1 MRIADLPVPDTA
13 AARGALELAT
23 SYQSAAI
30 TAHGIRSWLFAEAF
44 AVVEGLTDVD
54 HEVLYVSAVLHDI
67 GTVTEFDNH
76 TVSYE
81 HAGGHVAVALTA
93 GAGWPA
99 ARRQRVL
106 DVIVRHNW
114 PSVDPELDVEGH
126 LLEVAT
132 GLDISGAKAE
142 KLRRPA
148 RRAAGGVPARGAR
161 RPPARVARRR
171 VRRVRARPGGAEARH
186 GRPPPRRRRPRAEAR
201 REPAG
206 APRVSG
212 RIRMT
217 ALLVVAA
224 LAVVGG
230 AVGVVVALAQPLQVS
245 SFAFVGGGGS
255 LTFGPG
261 ALLVSTG
268 TLVAAGVL
276 ALGLVALAFWAG
288 IRVGGRRDRREP
300 DAD

>member
-1 MRIADLPVPDTA
+1 M
-13 AARGALELAT
+13 
-23 SYQSAAI
+23 
-30 TAHGIRSWLFAEAF
+30 
-44 AVVEGLTDVD
+44 
-54 HEVLYVSAVLHDI
+54 
-67 GTVTEFDNH
+67 
-76 TVSYE
+76 
-81 HAGGHVAVALTA
+81 
-93 GAGWPA
+93 
-99 ARRQRVL
+99 
-106 DVIVRHNW
+106 
-114 PSVDPELDVEGH
+114 
-126 LLEVAT
+126 
-132 GLDISGAKAE
+132 
-142 KLRRPA
+142 
-148 RRAAGGVPARGAR
+148 
-161 RPPARVARRR
+161 
-171 VRRVRARPGGAEARH
+171 
-186 GRPPPRRRRPRAEAR
+186 
-201 REPAG
+201 
-206 APRVSG
+206 SG

-300 DAD
+300 AAS

>member
-1 MRIADLPVPDTA
+1 MRIADFPVPDTV
-13 AARGALELAT
+13 AARGAIELAT

-30 TAHGIRSWLFAEAF
+30 TAHGIRSWLWAEAF
-44 AVVEGLTDVD
+44 AVVEGLAEVD
-54 HEVLYVSAVLHDI
+54 HEILYVSAVLHDI

-81 HAGGHVAVALTA
+81 HAGGHVGVALTA

-106 DVIVRHNW
+106 DAIVRHNW

-126 LLEVAT
+126 LLEVGT
-132 GLDISGAKAE
+132 GLDISGARPDALPE
-142 KLRRPA
+142 EFLREVLA
-148 RRAAGGVPARGAR
+148 AHRAG
-161 RPPARVARRR
+161 ARRR

-201 REPAG
+201 GEPAG
-206 APRVSG
+206 AARMSG

-217 ALLVVAA
+217 ALLAVAA

-230 AVGVVVALAQPLQVS
+230 ALALVWSLLQPVSLGFFAYAPESGETFTTPGVHILAS
-245 SFAFVGGGGS
+245 GS
-255 LTFGPG
+255 
-261 ALLVSTG
+261 
-268 TLVAAGVL
+268 LVAAGVL
-276 ALGLVALAFWAG
+276 ALGLVGLAFWAG
-288 IRVGGRRDRREP
+288 IRVGGRRARHEP
-300 DAD
+300 DAS